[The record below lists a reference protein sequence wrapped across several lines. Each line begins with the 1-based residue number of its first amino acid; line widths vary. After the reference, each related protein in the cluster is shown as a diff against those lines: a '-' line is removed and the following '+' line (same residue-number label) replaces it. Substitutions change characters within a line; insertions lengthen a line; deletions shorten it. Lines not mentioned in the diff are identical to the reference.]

1 MSENGLEALKRASKS
16 ALDHVELVELART
29 QSPSQAWKMARSAGW
44 PNRQADACR
53 SLAMVRRDYG
63 VEVFVAFTAT
73 MERARTEQSVAE
85 QVQDNRRDPMNQRI
99 LTTLQRV
106 TDPVAKLRLTVKH
119 DLKDHAKS
127 IFTGLVSDYRSF
139 FWSDR
144 DEDDILFDTLGN
156 VKRPGMVSY
165 DNPKQVAQKRQHQD
179 RILLGFADPNDGVVK
194 LITDF
199 EGARSFFAFT
209 DEETTGI
216 VRDVLTSI
224 CSVEPGPNSWRFFRP
239 TKTIRRTYLTDDDP
253 TAIQTELWLLQSQ
266 FRDGRLFELRENA
279 LPTPIED
286 HPEDEAHELDPIV
299 DRFIELGWTMDQVRA
314 EFLTFIKGHMENC
327 RPQFMLAA
335 TGAKCF
341 GYRDPERDAMMREQ
355 YRPKLWADLKT
366 SSGNFLISMFS
377 KFARHGFRDYDR
389 QKEDEAWY
397 RAEFIDL
404 LAHGQLARVYQLL
417 LILGHEIGVIYA
429 ETESHRVESAR
440 KYIQK
445 LLPEAFWKAY
455 SSARFGVA
463 AAFAQQF
470 GADAC
475 YREDPIRDC
484 VINIF
489 EPQRDSI
496 DEQYSDIVEKWDG
509 GEEDDE
515 FFETGRGKEWRDAK
529 AEIDR
534 QQEETLVRLIV
545 EGKEQIKGAAQLA
558 LDLGQP
564 IRFGEFS
571 HVLTYYVAPSWP
583 KY

>member
-1 MSENGLEALKRASKS
+1 
-16 ALDHVELVELART
+16 
-29 QSPSQAWKMARSAGW
+29 
-44 PNRQADACR
+44 
-53 SLAMVRRDYG
+53 
-63 VEVFVAFTAT
+63 
-73 MERARTEQSVAE
+73 MEE
-85 QVQDNRRDPMNQRI
+85 RI
-99 LTTLQRV
+99 LTNLQRV
-106 TDPVAKLRLTVKH
+106 TDPAAKLRLAVKH
-119 DLKDHAKS
+119 DLKAEAKS
-127 IFTGLVSDYRSF
+127 IFIGLVSDYRSF

-144 DEDDILFDTLGN
+144 DEDEILFDTLGN

-165 DNPKQVAQKRQHQD
+165 DNPKQVEQKRKHQD

-199 EGARSFFAFT
+199 EGARSYFGLEA
-209 DEETTGI
+209 EETAGI
-216 VRDVLTSI
+216 VRHVLTSI
-224 CSVEPGPNSWRFFRP
+224 CSVEPGPNNWRFFRP
-239 TKTIRRTYLTDDDP
+239 TKSIRRTYLSDDDP
-253 TAIQTELWLLQSQ
+253 MAIQTELWLLQAQ

-279 LPTPIED
+279 LPTPIKD
-286 HPEDEAHELDPIV
+286 HPDNEANELDPIV

-314 EFLTFIKGHMENC
+314 EFLSFIRGHMENC

-335 TGAKCF
+335 AGAKCF
-341 GYRDPERDAMMREQ
+341 GYRDPERDALMREQ
-355 YRPKLWADLKT
+355 YRPKLWTDLKT
-366 SSGNFLISMFS
+366 SSGHFLISMFS
-377 KFARHGFRDYDR
+377 KFARYGFRNYDQR
-389 QKEDEAWY
+389 QEDEAWY
-397 RAEFIDL
+397 HAEFVDM
-404 LAHGQLARVYQLL
+404 LAHGKLIGAYQLL
-417 LILGHEIGVIYA
+417 LTLGHEIGLIYA

-475 YREDPIRDC
+475 YHEDPIRDF
-484 VINIF
+484 VISSF
-489 EPQRDSI
+489 DPKRDAT
-496 DEQYSDIVEKWDG
+496 DEQYRDIVEKWDD

-515 FFETGRGKEWRDAK
+515 FFETGRGKEWHDAK

-534 QQEETLVRLIV
+534 QQDETLARLIA
-545 EGKEQIKGAAQLA
+545 EGKEQIRGVAQLA

-564 IRFGEFS
+564 IRFSEFS